1 MIYIKDALVT
11 YRLNYKFMDEKEKK
25 TIKTAK
31 ATKSKG
37 NDYGINVE
45 DMASAGVYFGHRVSK
60 CHPKMKPY
68 IIGVKGS
75 DHINIIDLE
84 KTKELFIQA
93 LDYIKNFVKQ
103 GKVILFVG
111 TKLPTRALI
120 QDIAEECKFPYVTNR
135 WLGGTITNFQIIKKR
150 IDYFNDLR
158 EKRSQGE
165 LEKYTKKEQLEI
177 DRNIEKLDLKIGGIK
192 DIKKLPDAIFVVD
205 MKKDAIAVKEAR
217 AQGIPIIAI
226 ADTEVNPSLVDY
238 PIPANDNA
246 VSSVKYILEKIKKVI
261 LKNKSENKLENKPE
275 KK

>member
-1 MIYIKDALVT
+1 ME
-11 YRLNYKFMDEKEKK
+11 EKEKK

-45 DMASAGVYFGHRVSK
+45 DMAPAGVYFGHRVSK

-84 KTKELFIQA
+84 KTKDLLIKA
-93 LDYIKNFVKQ
+93 LDFIKDFVQQDKI
-103 GKVILFVG
+103 ILFVG
-111 TKLPTRALI
+111 TKLPIRSLI
-120 QDIAEECKFPYVTNR
+120 QDIAEECEFPYVTNR

-150 IDYFNDLR
+150 IDYFNDIR
-158 EKRSQGE
+158 KKRSQGE

-177 DRNIEKLDLKIGGIK
+177 DKDIERLDLKIGGIK
-192 DIKKLPDAIFVVD
+192 DMQKLPDAIFVVD
-205 MKKDAIAVKEAR
+205 MKKNTIAVKEAR
-217 AQGIPIIAI
+217 AQGIPVIAI

-238 PIPANDNA
+238 PIPANDDA
-246 VSSVKYILEKIKKVI
+246 ITSVKYILEKIKKVI
-261 LKNKSENKLENKPE
+261 LDNKA
-275 KK
+275 KKS